1 MTTYERL
8 FASPAESPADLDL
21 SGDLASYLEICI
33 RVENDLT
40 RASRTISR
48 LAGRPDLSKSLHIKL
63 TSWIASLRVLRERP
77 IQAGSLET
85 ARGLLREAEQVAS
98 DWFDSRA
105 LVYYLAASI
114 ELHRF
119 VASERELGVEV
130 AEAYYL
136 LGLIE
141 SRIGHSA
148 WLSQAEVLLEAAI
161 RTAPGAPFAPKA
173 YALLQEILVSG
184 HTGSMGSEIPSEI
197 RELLD
202 ELRVLL
208 EEEAA
213 RRDAAILPL
222 PRPGGWIVENA

>member
-1 MTTYERL
+1 M
-8 FASPAESPADLDL
+8 
-21 SGDLASYLEICI
+21 
-33 RVENDLT
+33 
-40 RASRTISR
+40 
-48 LAGRPDLSKSLHIKL
+48 
-63 TSWIASLRVLRERP
+63 
-77 IQAGSLET
+77 
-85 ARGLLREAEQVAS
+85 AS
-98 DWFDSRA
+98 DWFDSLA

-119 VASERELGVEV
+119 VASEWELGVEV

-148 WLSQAEVLLEAAI
+148 WRPICSEGL
-161 RTAPGAPFAPKA
+161 
-173 YALLQEILVSG
+173 ALLQEILVSG

-213 RRDAAILPL
+213 GRDAAILPL
-222 PRPGGWIVENA
+222 PRPGGWSVENA